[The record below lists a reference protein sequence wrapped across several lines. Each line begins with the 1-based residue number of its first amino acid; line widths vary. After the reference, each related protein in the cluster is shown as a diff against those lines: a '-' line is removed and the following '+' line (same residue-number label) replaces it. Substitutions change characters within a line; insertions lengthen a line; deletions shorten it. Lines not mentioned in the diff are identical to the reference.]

1 VAGFRWLGTLEELVG
16 NYQGALDAFEALLEL
31 EPEDDRIRLRAAAA
45 ALETGDYR
53 RARGHAQFVIDSAR
67 NREAQREA
75 GLYLALSHF
84 FRGEREAG
92 LSLFRS
98 LTRGNSRRTV
108 ESRTL
113 LYALLAA
120 RFWEERSYAAE
131 LEGKLDA
138 LYQVSLDTLAVK
150 GDGAITLAPRPSLI
164 LPEGAFGRMDDLLPE
179 LVEAPLAEEPLPEAP
194 GNRASDSDDSGD
206 SEVPEA
212 EEQEQAEEQ
221 AEVALVIGIQT
232 GSFSDRGNAV
242 VMREEIRESGLAA
255 EVRSV
260 DVDGRIFYRVV
271 VPTEEPTPAEDVQT
285 LVVRLKELGVEG
297 FLLFEE

>member
-1 VAGFRWLGTLEELVG
+1 
-16 NYQGALDAFEALLEL
+16 
-31 EPEDDRIRLRAAAA
+31 
-45 ALETGDYR
+45 
-53 RARGHAQFVIDSAR
+53 
-67 NREAQREA
+67 
-75 GLYLALSHF
+75 
-84 FRGEREAG
+84 
-92 LSLFRS
+92 
-98 LTRGNSRRTV
+98 
-108 ESRTL
+108 
-113 LYALLAA
+113 
-120 RFWEERSYAAE
+120 
-131 LEGKLDA
+131 
-138 LYQVSLDTLAVK
+138 
-150 GDGAITLAPRPSLI
+150 
-164 LPEGAFGRMDDLLPE
+164 

-221 AEVALVIGIQT
+221 AEGALVIGIQT